1 MTMRSFV
8 SLAISAALIV
18 VPIDASAQLT
28 APNEPELWRTVAAKL
43 EPASLVSLRLKN
55 GERLKGTV
63 LASDA
68 KALTIKPHT
77 RIPVPAREI
86 SFDEIASLQREKP
99 SISPAKKV
107 LLGVGIGAVA
117 YMLAVVAVVSS
128 LD

>member
-1 MTMRSFV
+1 
-8 SLAISAALIV
+8 
-18 VPIDASAQLT
+18 
-28 APNEPELWRTVAAKL
+28 
-43 EPASLVSLRLKN
+43 
-55 GERLKGTV
+55 
-63 LASDA
+63 
-68 KALTIKPHT
+68 
-77 RIPVPAREI
+77 VPAREI

>member
-1 MTMRSFV
+1 MTVKSLV
-8 SLAISAALIV
+8 SLALIAALLV
-18 VPIDASAQLT
+18 APVKASSQLT
-28 APNEPELWRTVAAKL
+28 APNEPELWRAVASKL

-68 KALTIKPHT
+68 EALTIKPHT

-99 SISPAKKV
+99 SMSPAKKV

-117 YMLAVVAVVSS
+117 YMLALVAVVSS